1 VLSATAEGTGIVE
14 GVDFRAD
21 EVVAGR
27 KAKGEGDVRPPLI
40 GDEVL
45 RAPSLY
51 SIG

>member
-1 VLSATAEGTGIVE
+1 VLSTAAEGTGIVE

-27 KAKGEGDVRPPLI
+27 EAQGEGNICPPLV

-51 SIG
+51 SIV